1 MTKKSVREV
10 ISKAEETLRDAK
22 RSFQD
27 LSGKDLS
34 RRILGLKDLVVY
46 GRSFTFVLQNL
57 RSFDREGF
65 DQWYQKYETEMR
77 NDEMMKFFVSLR
89 NDLLKK
95 GDSNTDITVKIERLS
110 LPEDAHLFGPKPPGA
125 KSLVIGDDGPAWI
138 VKTAEGVEKKHY
150 VQVPSRVADTS
161 QSFRNPPR
169 THLGKSLK
177 GKDSV
182 ELCNLYLQYLERML
196 VDAKQHFL

>member
-1 MTKKSVREV
+1 MTNESVSVV
-10 ISKAEETLRDAK
+10 ISRAERTLMDAR

-27 LSGKDLS
+27 LCGKDLS
-34 RRILGLKDLVVY
+34 RRIPGLKNLVVY

-65 DQWYQKYETEMR
+65 DQWYLSYEDEMR
-77 NDEMMKFFVSLR
+77 NDELMKFFAGLR

-95 GDSNTDITVKIERLS
+95 GNSDTGTTLKIESLS

-125 KSLVIGDDGPAWI
+125 TCLVMGDDGPAWI
-138 VKTAEGVEKKHY
+138 VKTAEGVEEKHY

-177 GKDSV
+177 GKDTV